1 MWIFNAIVNAIG
13 ATFIGEPGYIATSF
27 ENRVAADGGQFESPL
42 CLNSFLTSLQQIS

>member
-13 ATFIGEPGYIATSF
+13 ANFIGQPGYIVTSF
-27 ENRVAADGGQFESPL
+27 ENRVAADGGVFEAPL